1 MGQTLSRIRNLYAF
15 EDGDHIDARMGV
27 NIETGYGLTQYWDT
41 NRNAVSNTDFTKH
54 PATLYPFP
62 YSSKRGQFVVPE
74 TQGQQ
79 WYYNN
84 PDADNAG
91 ILDEAGKVKNTYK
104 SLFEAT
110 TIIIG
115 GVTYPALK
123 IIGNLATAADLTD
136 KHIYYRSTYNGKPF
150 TCCEVIHVQ
159 SSVGDAK
166 EILIS
171 LETEDGSGSNV
182 LSNNNNWITMT
193 ATTLRAGASVTGGT
207 YQWQKFVN
215 GVWKNVTPQ
224 MGIIEVVASN
234 KIKVYNAGV
243 DSEDIFRVA
252 VTFDGTT
259 TYKTQQLT
267 DTADVYYIY
276 DGCSQ
281 AGDAVKAGVSVSFNP
296 VVYDR
301 RTNAVDTTNQWKF
314 SFRTIN
320 MISGAE
326 VGSKSTNVPFVV
338 SSSLIDRE
346 KGITVIISAT
356 NE

>member
-1 MGQTLSRIRNLYAF
+1 
-15 EDGDHIDARMGV
+15 
-27 NIETGYGLTQYWDT
+27 
-41 NRNAVSNTDFTKH
+41 
-54 PATLYPFP
+54 
-62 YSSKRGQFVVPE
+62 
-74 TQGQQ
+74 
-79 WYYNN
+79 
-84 PDADNAG
+84 
-91 ILDEAGKVKNTYK
+91 
-104 SLFEAT
+104 
-110 TIIIG
+110 
-115 GVTYPALK
+115 
-123 IIGNLATAADLTD
+123 
-136 KHIYYRSTYNGKPF
+136 
-150 TCCEVIHVQ
+150 
-159 SSVGDAK
+159 
-166 EILIS
+166 
-171 LETEDGSGSNV
+171 
-182 LSNNNNWITMT
+182 MT